1 MIFVL
6 VLRKKRFT
14 RSPPHTSSP
23 RPILPF
29 PQARSPRSLFS
40 CLLARLY
47 HEEQGPTID
56 WGSYQ
61 PQKLQGR
68 RMRALD
74 WCLVSIMHGWQ
85 VQGRR
90 GTRGDACCGESQLR
104 AGCGA
109 DYGDPLLVG
118 LSSADWGVSATGY
131 DLPRI
136 IFRLRPTILRV
147 RLNHRRGQLTRQ
159 G

>member
-1 MIFVL
+1 MYWCAAHEL
-6 VLRKKRFT
+6 A
-14 RSPPHTSSP
+14 SSNP
-23 RPILPF
+23 TLSAGQVPSF
-29 PQARSPRSLFS
+29 SLFLSS
-40 CLLARLY
+40 C
-47 HEEQGPTID
+47 PTID